1 MKRKFIC
8 PYYIAALVAALF
20 ASVLPAPVQAAVTRH
35 ITFPIT
41 GAASFSD
48 DFGNARTGHT
58 HQGNDVF
65 GQKGQALV
73 SAVDGVVEWVTTPQK
88 GTGLQFSIRD
98 DDGYSYWYLH
108 VNNDTPGTDD
118 GVSRGIFAYAPNLY
132 RGNRVVAGQLLGW
145 LGDSGNAEA
154 THPHLHFELHPP
166 GSAAVNPYNTL
177 KAATHIS
184 KPVVPPALTN
194 EILPYGQ
201 FTGGASVALGDVD
214 PQTLGRE
221 IVTGAGPGGGPQ
233 VRVMATDGRV
243 LAQFYAFEKT
253 FKGGIDV
260 TTGDVDGDGVEEIIV
275 GSGRGRST
283 EVRVLSMQG
292 EQRAVLVP
300 YTVGFQAGVH
310 VSAADLNGDGRADI
324 VTGPLHGGGPHV
336 RVFDGFDLHR
346 LDQFFAY
353 SESFRGGIDVAA
365 YPATP
370 ERPSLIVTTALKGG
384 GPNVRVYDARN
395 HSLVSWFFAGEQKN
409 HNGLRV
415 AMSDVDTSTTDPEIV
430 VIAEIAGAPTATVY
444 DLTGAIL
451 STPTFLE
458 PWWEGGYDVAAE
470 PGDVLGVTAMPAQT
484 RRRTTVRWL
493 SDRSQFFFR

>member
-1 MKRKFIC
+1 MKANTA
-8 PYYIAALVAALF
+8 YSLSVSALIAVFLSTLI
-20 ASVLPAPVQAAVTRH
+20 PVRVHAAVTRQ
-35 ITFPIT
+35 IVFPVL
-41 GAASFSD
+41 GATSYSD
-48 DFGNARTGHT
+48 DFGNARSGHT
-58 HQGNDVF
+58 HQGNDIF
-65 GQKGQALV
+65 GQKGQPLIA
-73 SAVDGVVEWVTTPQK
+73 AADGTVEWVTTPAKNTQ
-88 GTGLQFSIRD
+88 LQFSIRD

-108 VNNDTPGTDD
+108 ENNDAPGTDD
-118 GVSRGIFAYAPNLY
+118 GSSRGIFAYAPDVY
-132 RGNRVVAGQLLGW
+132 RGNRVVAGQLVGW
-145 LGDSGNAEA
+145 LGDSGNAE
-154 THPHLHFELHPP
+154 TTRPHLHFELHPP
-166 GSAAVNPYNTL
+166 GSDAVSPFKTL
-177 KAATHIS
+177 KAARHITQA
-184 KPVVPPALTN
+184 VIPPALEN
-194 EILPYGQ
+194 EFLPFGQ
-201 FTGGASVALGDVD
+201 FSGGASVALGDVD
-214 PQTLGRE
+214 PQTTGRE

-243 LAQFYAFEKT
+243 LAQFFAFEKT

-283 EVRVLSMQG
+283 EVRVFSMQG
-292 EQRAVLVP
+292 QQRATFVP
-300 YTVGFQAGVH
+300 YTIGFQAGVH
-310 VSAADLNGDGRADI
+310 VAAADLNGDGRADM

-336 RVFDGFDLHR
+336 RVFDGVDLHR

-370 ERPSLIVTTALKGG
+370 ERPPLIVTTALHGG
-384 GPNVRVYDARN
+384 GPNVRVYDARD
-395 HSLVSWFFAGEQKN
+395 HSLVNWFFAGDQKN

-415 AMSDVDTSTTDPEIV
+415 AMSDIDTSTTDPEIV

-444 DLTGAIL
+444 DLTGAVL
-451 STPTFLE
+451 SAPTFLE

-493 SDRSQFFFR
+493 VDRSY